1 MPGEAPADAVAAAED
16 EIPAAFRLTQR
27 YLVMDAAAEFGLD
40 PFEAMARWTP
50 AQAETAIQFTRVR
63 QAIRERRAERMAA
76 MGMVGRLK

>member
-1 MPGEAPADAVAAAED
+1 VPGEAPADALAED

-27 YLVMDAAAEFGLD
+27 YLIMDAAAEFGLD

-63 QAIRERRAERMAA
+63 QAIRDRHAERLAA
-76 MGMVGRLK
+76 LGMGARLR